1 MSLLTCCIWWLV
13 LGVLVGWL
21 LSWLFNRMFGRTD
34 VHEVGAPSAAATTPG
49 DDLTVIEGVGPRIAA
64 LLQDNGVAT
73 YERLARSDAKS
84 IWSILERGGPRFK
97 LANNPGT
104 WPEQAAFCVRGD
116 WDGLKKWQE
125 ELYAGLRVVQEVP
138 PAADIDLEAAR
149 AAGFDLKGPDDLEV
163 IEGIGPKVAEAL
175 RQHGVVSLAHLAV
188 AAPGDLKIA
197 LDRAGSSFRM
207 ADPTTWPEQAG
218 FCIRNDWAGLKEL
231 QDRLTGGRE

>member
-1 MSLLTCCIWWLV
+1 MSLFTCCFWWLV
-13 LGVLVGWL
+13 LGVLIGWL
-21 LSWLFNRMFGRTD
+21 LSWLFSKLFGRSD
-34 VHEVGAPSAAATTPG
+34 VQEIAPAPPAPEVEG
-49 DDLTVIEGVGPRIAA
+49 DDLTVIEGIGPKIAA
-64 LLQDNGVAT
+64 LLSENGLGRYEKLAAT
-73 YERLARSDAKS
+73 DVKTIWTILA
-84 IWSILERGGPRFK
+84 RGGPRFK
-97 LANNPGT
+97 MANNPGT
-104 WPEQAAFCVRGD
+104 WPEQAAYCVRGD

-138 PAADIDLEAAR
+138 PAANIDLEAAR
-149 AAGFDLKGPDDLEV
+149 AAGIDLKGPDDLEV

-175 RQHGVVSLAHLAV
+175 RQRGLVSLAHLAV

-197 LDRAGSSFRM
+197 LDRSGSSFRM